1 MLIHRLWKVIWH
13 NIKHHQKTL
22 LFPLMGAMFACAAF
36 ICLFLILQQINANY
50 KQNEALQLGYTY
62 DFSIKQASPETM
74 AQVGALPE
82 VHETWRSMT
91 TTDWQT
97 VTGET
102 IEVLMFDQPKFVES
116 GPYYFTNRSPVQK
129 GEIALEHDFVS
140 VHFPDIQYG
149 DKVELIDSDG
159 NNHSYIFVSL
169 FYGMSEEA
177 LLVEDIDETADIYIR
192 ANTDDKT
199 KVRSDLEARTGKTV
213 QQNIDTQSGLF
224 YIEGLTAAS
233 FQQLQFAGYSLLIG
247 AAAMFI
253 AFWLI
258 TMKRLGLALRTVART
273 VVYLGHSP
281 KRLNWQLVVTS
292 GVLAVILAVFS
303 TLLALT
309 AFHLFGFALAED
321 LATRLSLYIGVAQLA
336 YIPVSLRFTLLAMAL
351 LLLLAVVLGRSMLIA
366 RALGDP
372 KPNRHI
378 PYPAKTGFVVVALSA
393 AMAFLAISP
402 YQQLTE
408 QIDKLQQEREALYGW
423 TAEEEHIWPFVHL
436 QAPKKQAD
444 QFLEQ
449 LSADGFSFVTLTK
462 QGNYLIAEESETSYS
477 EIYVDLLAVPDQHWE
492 MVLSLLDVTPLLSV
506 DDMKASNGAVII
518 GSDLSHAYM
527 IDETVKLM
535 SWEEETANGERTLA
549 DGGDFDFRVMGT
561 AKKDFQ
567 RLGSYSFLIPAS
579 LAAQLDVKI
588 EAFTEEEIVYPI
600 KTEAA
605 KISDHLREMTASY
618 PFANVYDEEPF
629 WAMATDN
636 PPVSTYYFLM
646 IALFPFVLAL
656 CWALF
661 RINTS
666 WQMQLWLRLLI
677 VVVLIGVGVGA
688 GWGASQLFLSFGYTN
703 ITEWSD

>member
-36 ICLFLILQQINANY
+36 ICLFLMLQQINANY

-177 LLVEDIDETADIYIR
+177 LLVGDIDETADIYIR

-588 EAFTEEEIVYPI
+588 DTFTEEEIVYPI

-629 WAMATDN
+629 WEMATDN

-703 ITEWSD
+703 MTEWSD

>member
-13 NIKHHQKTL
+13 NIKHHQTTL

-177 LLVEDIDETADIYIR
+177 LLVGDIDETADIYIR

-366 RALGDP
+366 RVLGDP

-588 EAFTEEEIVYPI
+588 DTFTEEEIVYPI

-605 KISDHLREMTASY
+605 KISDRLREMTASY
-618 PFANVYDEEPF
+618 PFANVYDEESF
-629 WAMATDN
+629 WEMATDN

-677 VVVLIGVGVGA
+677 VVVLIGVGAGA

-703 ITEWSD
+703 MTEWSD

>member
-36 ICLFLILQQINANY
+36 ICLFLMLQQINANY

-177 LLVEDIDETADIYIR
+177 LLVGDIDETADIYIR

-366 RALGDP
+366 RVLGDP

-588 EAFTEEEIVYPI
+588 DTFTEEEIVYPI

-605 KISDHLREMTASY
+605 KISDRLREMTASY
-618 PFANVYDEEPF
+618 PFANVYDEESF
-629 WAMATDN
+629 WEMATDN

-677 VVVLIGVGVGA
+677 VVVLIGVGAGA

-703 ITEWSD
+703 MTEWSD

>member
-321 LATRLSLYIGVAQLA
+321 LATQLSLYIGVAQLA

-351 LLLLAVVLGRSMLIA
+351 LPLLAVVLGRSMLIA
-366 RALGDP
+366 RALADP
-372 KPNRHI
+372 KPHRHI
-378 PYPAKTGFVVVALSA
+378 PYPAKAGFVVVALSA

-629 WAMATDN
+629 WEMATDN

>member
-13 NIKHHQKTL
+13 NIKHHQTTL

-36 ICLFLILQQINANY
+36 ICLFLMLQQINANY

-74 AQVGALPE
+74 DQVGALPE

-177 LLVEDIDETADIYIR
+177 LLVGDIDETADIYIR

-588 EAFTEEEIVYPI
+588 DTFTEEEIVYPI

-629 WAMATDN
+629 WEMATDN

-677 VVVLIGVGVGA
+677 VVVLIGVGAGA

-703 ITEWSD
+703 MTEWSD

>member
-588 EAFTEEEIVYPI
+588 DTFTEEEIVYPI

-629 WAMATDN
+629 WEMATDN

-677 VVVLIGVGVGA
+677 VVVLIGVGAGA

-703 ITEWSD
+703 MTEWSD

>member
-1 MLIHRLWKVIWH
+1 MLIHRLWKVIWL
-13 NIKHHQKTL
+13 NIKHHKKTL
-22 LFPLMGAMFACAAF
+22 LFPLMGAMFACVAF
-36 ICLFLILQQINANY
+36 VWLFLMLQQINANY

-62 DFSIKQASPETM
+62 DFSINQASPETM

-97 VTGET
+97 ATGET
-102 IEVLMFDQPKFVES
+102 IEVLMFDQPKFVET

-159 NNHSYIFVSL
+159 NSHSYTFVSL
-169 FYGMSEEA
+169 FYGMSEEV
-177 LLVEDIDETADIYIR
+177 LLIEDIDETADIYIR

-199 KVRSDLEARTGKTV
+199 KVRNDIEARTGKTV
-213 QQNIDTQSGLF
+213 RQNIDTQSGLF
-224 YIEGLTAAS
+224 YVEGLTAAS
-233 FQQLQFAGYSLLIG
+233 FQQLRFAGYSLLIG

-273 VVYLGHSP
+273 VVYLGYSP
-281 KRLNWQLVVTS
+281 KRLNRKLVVTS
-292 GVLAVILAVFS
+292 GVLAIMLAAFS

-309 AFHLFGFALAED
+309 AFHLFGFALAKD
-321 LATRLSLYIGVAQLA
+321 LSTQLSLYIDVAQLA
-336 YIPVSLRFTLLAMAL
+336 YIPVSLRFTLLAMAI
-351 LLLLAVVLGRSMLIA
+351 LLLLAVVFGRSILIA
-366 RALGDP
+366 RALADP
-372 KPNRHI
+372 KPHRHLL
-378 PYPAKTGFVVVALSA
+378 YPVKAGFVVVALSA
-393 AMAFLAISP
+393 AVAFLAISP
-402 YQQLTE
+402 YQQLTG
-408 QIDKLQQEREALYGW
+408 QIDRLQQEREALYGW
-423 TAEEEHIWPFVHL
+423 KAEEEYIWPFVHL

-449 LSADGFSFVTLTK
+449 LSEDGFSFVTLTN
-462 QGNYLIAEESETSYS
+462 QGNYLISEESETSYS
-477 EIYVDLLAVPDQHWE
+477 EIYVDLVAVPDQHWE

-527 IDETVKLM
+527 IDQTVELVSWDEET
-535 SWEEETANGERTLA
+535 TANGERTLA
-549 DGGDFDFRVMGT
+549 DGVDFHVMGT
-561 AKKDFQ
+561 TKKEFQ
-567 RLGSYSFLIPAS
+567 LGSYSFLIPAS

-588 EAFTEEEIVYPI
+588 DTFTEEEILYPLE
-600 KTEAA
+600 TEPA
-605 KISDHLREMTASY
+605 KISAHLREMTASY
-618 PFANVYDEEPF
+618 PFANVYDEKPF

-636 PPVSTYYFLM
+636 PPVYTYYFLM
-646 IALFPFVLAL
+646 VALLPFVLAF

-666 WQMQLWLRLLI
+666 WQMRLWLRLLM
-677 VVVLIGVGVGA
+677 VVVLIGVGAGA
-688 GWGASQLFLSFGYTN
+688 GWAASQLFLSFDYTSM
-703 ITEWSD
+703 TEWSY

>member
-1 MLIHRLWKVIWH
+1 MLIHRLWKVIWL
-13 NIKHHQKTL
+13 NIKHHKKTL

-36 ICLFLILQQINANY
+36 VWLFLMLQQMNANY

-74 AQVGALPE
+74 DQVGALPE

-91 TTDWQT
+91 TTGWQT

-102 IEVLMFDQPKFVES
+102 IEILMFDQPKFVES

-159 NNHSYIFVSL
+159 NNHFYIFVSL
-169 FYGMSEEA
+169 FYGMSEEV
-177 LLVEDIDETADIYIR
+177 LLIEDIDETADIYIR

-199 KVRSDLEARTGKTV
+199 KVRNDLEARTGKTV
-213 QQNIDTQSGLF
+213 RQNIDTQSGLF

-233 FQQLQFAGYSLLIG
+233 FQQLRFAGYSLLIG

-273 VVYLGHSP
+273 VVYLGYSP
-281 KRLNWQLVVTS
+281 KRLNRQLVVTS
-292 GVLAVILAVFS
+292 GVLAIILAVFS

-336 YIPVSLRFTLLAMAL
+336 YIPVSLRFTLLAMAI

-366 RALGDP
+366 RALADS
-372 KPNRHI
+372 KPYRNL
-378 PYPAKTGFVVVALSA
+378 PYPAKGGLVVVALSA
-393 AMAFLAISP
+393 AIAFLAISP

-423 TAEEEHIWPFVHL
+423 TDEEGHIWPFVHL

-549 DGGDFDFRVMGT
+549 DGGDFDFHVMGT

-588 EAFTEEEIVYPI
+588 DTFTEEEIVYPLE
-600 KTEAA
+600 TEAA
-605 KISDHLREMTASY
+605 KISAHLREMTASY

-629 WAMATDN
+629 WTMAADN
-636 PPVSTYYFLM
+636 PPVSTYYFLI

-677 VVVLIGVGVGA
+677 VVVLIGVGAGA
-688 GWGASQLFLSFGYTN
+688 GWGASQLFLSFGYPSM
-703 ITEWSD
+703 TEWSN

>member
-36 ICLFLILQQINANY
+36 ICLFLMLQQINANY

-82 VHETWRSMT
+82 VHETWRSMN

-177 LLVEDIDETADIYIR
+177 LLVGDIDETADIYIR

-588 EAFTEEEIVYPI
+588 DTFTEEEIVYPI

-629 WAMATDN
+629 WEMATDN

>member
-1 MLIHRLWKVIWH
+1 MLMHRLWKVIWL
-13 NIKHHQKTL
+13 NIKHHQTTL

-36 ICLFLILQQINANY
+36 ICLFLMLQQINANY

-177 LLVEDIDETADIYIR
+177 LLVGDIDETADIYIR

-588 EAFTEEEIVYPI
+588 DTFTEEEIVYPI

-605 KISDHLREMTASY
+605 KISAHLREMTASY

-703 ITEWSD
+703 MTEWSD